1 MSKEESRGRVGLQ
14 NGGNT
19 CFMNAALQV
28 LDGILILFY
37 SVFYIL
43 LNQYFHFWIRMT
55 TQQYKMRI
63 EDNFQE
69 GQTNNKYKM
78 VREFAKLARTHYS
91 TKSKFQSPQDFRKA
105 LKNIASYLCD
115 GDQHDSH
122 ELMVMI

>member
-1 MSKEESRGRVGLQ
+1 
-14 NGGNT
+14 
-19 CFMNAALQV
+19 
-28 LDGILILFY
+28 
-37 SVFYIL
+37 
-43 LNQYFHFWIRMT
+43 
-55 TQQYKMRI
+55 
-63 EDNFQE
+63 
-69 GQTNNKYKM
+69 M